1 MVSVLL
7 ETVLLEPV
15 KTGLSKLVDRAVKP
29 PIPSKLLSPWSDAV
43 ENLTVISDSCVTVAV
58 NKSPSVSKCLFG
70 KTKNLYTLPFE
81 DAGILIKPWYFLLT
95 SLK

>member
-15 KTGLSKLVDRAVKP
+15 KTGLSKPASPAVKA

-43 ENLTVISDSCVTVAV
+43 ENLTVISDSCVIVAV

-81 DAGILIKPWYFLLT
+81 EAGKVTKPWYF
-95 SLK
+95 